1 MVNFLIG
8 FAIRQAIICTYNHF
22 YDNAQ
27 ANLMY

>member
-8 FAIRQAIICTYNHF
+8 FAIRQAIICTYNYF

>member
-8 FAIRQAIICTYNHF
+8 FAIRQVIICTYNCF